1 MHTTCFNV
9 QWDKNMFNKAESEKQ
24 ILDYCAECGSISPLN
39 MARELM
45 AKGVVRLH
53 GPEHHF
59 LTAAV
64 LTAAWYR
71 IKGEDPR
78 PHLEKLLER
87 CTKIAPAVC
96 GYYGVCGD
104 SMGAGAFLSEALEVS
119 YLSEESWA
127 ILNKFTGRVQ
137 SAIGASCERG
147 PRCCKRTTYAAIVA
161 AEQAVEALLGV
172 EMDDSCQVY
181 CGFYMKNSQCVGTDC
196 AFYPPVRV
204 MRP

>member
-1 MHTTCFNV
+1 MPPVFVYN
-9 QWDKNMFNKAESEKQ
+9 DSGDMMFNKAESENQ
-24 ILDYCAECGSISPLN
+24 ILEYCAVSGSLSPLD

-45 AKGVVRLH
+45 SKEVVRLH

-64 LTAAWYR
+64 LSAAWYKR
-71 IKGEDPR
+71 RGEDPR
-78 PHLEKLLER
+78 PHLEKLKER

-104 SMGAGAFLSEALEVS
+104 SMGAGAFLSEVLEVN

-147 PRCCKRTTYAAIVA
+147 PRCCKRTSFAAILAA
-161 AEQAVEALLGV
+161 AEAVKELLGV
-172 EMDDSCQVY
+172 ELEDCSRVY
-181 CGFYMKNSQCVGTDC
+181 CGFYMKNRQCVKSDC
-196 AFYPPVRV
+196 VFYPPV
-204 MRP
+204 

>member
-1 MHTTCFNV
+1 
-9 QWDKNMFNKAESEKQ
+9 MFNKAESENQ
-24 ILDYCAECGSISPLN
+24 ILEYCAGSGSLSPLD

-45 AKGVVRLH
+45 IKDVVRLH

-59 LTAAV
+59 LVAAV
-64 LTAAWYR
+64 LCASWYR
-71 IKGEDPR
+71 KRGEDPR
-78 PHLEKLLER
+78 PHLEKLKER

-96 GYYGVCGD
+96 GYYGVCGAA
-104 SMGAGAFLSEALEVS
+104 MAAGAFLSEALEVS

-127 ILNKFTGRVQ
+127 ILNKFTGWVQ

-147 PRCCKRTTYAAIVA
+147 PRCCKRTSFAAILA
-161 AEQAVEALLGV
+161 AEEALKELLGM
-172 EMDDSCQVY
+172 EPEDMRQIY

-196 AFYPPVRV
+196 VFYPPVRM

>member
-1 MHTTCFNV
+1 MPPVFVYN
-9 QWDKNMFNKAESEKQ
+9 DSGDMMFNKAESENQ
-24 ILDYCAECGSISPLN
+24 ILEYCAVSGSLSPLD

-64 LTAAWYR
+64 LSAAWYR
-71 IKGEDPR
+71 RRGENPR
-78 PHLEKLLER
+78 LHLEKLKER

-104 SMGAGAFLSEALEVS
+104 SMGAGAFLSEVLEVN

-147 PRCCKRTTYAAIVA
+147 PRCCKRTTFAAILAA
-161 AEQAVEALLGV
+161 AEAVKELLGV
-172 EMDDSCQVY
+172 ELEDCSRVY
-181 CGFYMKNSQCVGTDC
+181 CGFYTKNRQCVKSDC
-196 AFYPPVRV
+196 VFYPPL
-204 MRP
+204 